1 MNEINA
7 LISQYGQ
14 WFYLLT
20 FIWAALEGET
30 FLLFAGFAA
39 QRGYLNI
46 EALFLAAWLGSLCGD
61 QLFFWAGR
69 CFGIRILTRSPT
81 LKARIDR
88 VMGWLERYAI
98 VFILSYRFMYGVRN
112 VSSIAIGMSKLRW
125 QTFAFWNAVAAM
137 IWAMAFSGFGY
148 FFGDVIDRL
157 PHEETEIASGV
168 QQTMLAILALFLLL
182 FVLRAIVV
190 YLQKRYWH
198 ND

>member
-1 MNEINA
+1 VSFV
-7 LISQYGQ
+7 LIEKPQN
-14 WFYLLT
+14 
-20 FIWAALEGET
+20 
-30 FLLFAGFAA
+30 
-39 QRGYLNI
+39 LNI
-46 EALFLAAWLGSLCGD
+46 EALFFAAWLGSLCGD

-69 CFGIRILTRSPT
+69 CFGTRILTRSPT

-157 PHEETEIASGV
+157 PHKETEIASGI
-168 QQTMLAILALFLLL
+168 QQTMLAILALFIFL

>member
-1 MNEINA
+1 MNEITA

-46 EALFLAAWLGSLCGD
+46 EALCAAAWLGSLCGD
-61 QLFFWAGR
+61 QIFFWLGR
-69 CFGIRILTRSPT
+69 CFGTRILTRFPT
-81 LKARIDR
+81 LNAKIER

-112 VSSIAIGMSKLRW
+112 VSSIAIGMSQLRW
-125 QTFAFWNAVAAM
+125 QTFAIWNAIAAL

-148 FFGDVIDRL
+148 FFGDMVARL
-157 PHEETEIASGV
+157 PETEIASGV
-168 QQTMLAILALFLLL
+168 QETMLAIVGLFALLL
-182 FVLRAIVV
+182 ILRLIIVR
-190 YLQKRYWH
+190 LQKRFW
-198 ND
+198 